1 MSVGIVLT
9 DRPDRLGSNFFIKIA
24 DFIYGKSL
32 NAEILYNSSIK
43 FSRSMFTIPFLKLC
57 KLNENN
63 KTKYETI
70 YLNKGIR
77 GTPAHTVIKIKQD
90 LISYFKEN
98 YKDDF
103 MKIIENI
110 AIERNYRL
118 PWKNSNNII
127 AIHLRCDDR
136 AMFKDYDGSGTANYI
151 KELIE
156 TNTFNAYNRK
166 TMMSKGRDD
175 QACIDKIKL
184 EKLIKKFNTDHP
196 NKEIHIIYSGK
207 PNNSIQNIIK
217 KYNIITHSNK
227 DPDYDL
233 WLLMNSN
240 ILVLSKSTYSILAG
254 YFHKGSQ
261 VYYPLWGVF
270 VSCGL
275 YTKYDKSNWIKYI

>member
-1 MSVGIVLT
+1 MSILLT
-9 DRPDRLGSNFFIKIA
+9 DRKDRLGSNFFVKIA

-32 NAEILYNSSIK
+32 NAEILYNSSIH
-43 FSRSMFTIPFLKLC
+43 FPSSMFTIPFLKLG
-57 KLNENN
+57 KLNINN
-63 KTKYETI
+63 ETKNEYIT
-70 YLNKGIR
+70 LSHGIR
-77 GTPAHTVIKIKQD
+77 GHPAYTVIKIKQD

-118 PWKNSNNII
+118 PWENSNNII
-127 AIHLRCDDR
+127 AIHLRCDDTVNLN
-136 AMFKDYDGSGTANYI
+136 DYDGSGTANYI

-217 KYNIITHSNK
+217 KYNIVTHSNK
-227 DPDYDL
+227 DADYDL

-240 ILVLSKSTYSILAG
+240 ILVLSKSTYSIVAG

-261 VYYPLWGVF
+261 VYYPLWGMF

-275 YTKYDKSNWIKYI
+275 YTKYDKSNWISYI

>member
-1 MSVGIVLT
+1 MSIVLT
-9 DRPDRLGSNFFIKIA
+9 DRKDRLGSNFFVKIA

-32 NAEILYNSSIK
+32 NAEILYNSSIH
-43 FSRSMFTIPFLKLC
+43 FPSSMFTIPFLKLG
-57 KLNENN
+57 KLNINN
-63 KTKYETI
+63 ETKNEYIT
-70 YLNKGIR
+70 LSHGIR
-77 GTPAHTVIKIKQD
+77 GHPAYTVIKIKQD

-118 PWKNSNNII
+118 PWENSNNII
-127 AIHLRCDDR
+127 AIHLRCDDKTK
-136 AMFKDYDGSGTANYI
+136 FEDYDGSETANYI
-151 KELIE
+151 KNLIE

-166 TMMSKGRDD
+166 TMKSKGRDE
-175 QACIDKIKL
+175 QVCIDEIKL

-217 KYNIITHSNK
+217 KYNIVTHSNK
-227 DPDYDL
+227 DADYDL

-275 YTKYDKSNWIKYI
+275 YTKYDKSNWISYI

>member
-1 MSVGIVLT
+1 MSIVLT
-9 DRPDRLGSNFFIKIA
+9 DRKDRLGSNFFVKIA

-32 NAEILYNSSIK
+32 NAEILYNSSIH
-43 FSRSMFTIPFLKLC
+43 FPSSMFTIPFLKLG
-57 KLNENN
+57 KLNINN
-63 KTKYETI
+63 ETKNEYIT
-70 YLNKGIR
+70 LSHGIR
-77 GTPAHTVIKIKQD
+77 GHPAYTVIKIKQD

-118 PWKNSNNII
+118 PWENSNNII
-127 AIHLRCDDR
+127 AILLRCDDR
-136 AMFKDYDGSGTANYI
+136 VNLNDYDGSGTANYI

-217 KYNIITHSNK
+217 KYNIVTHSNK
-227 DPDYDL
+227 DADYDL

-240 ILVLSKSTYSILAG
+240 ILVLSKSTYSIVAG

-261 VYYPLWGVF
+261 VYYPLWGMF

-275 YTKYDKSNWIKYI
+275 YTKYDKSNWISYI

>member
-1 MSVGIVLT
+1 MSIVLT
-9 DRPDRLGSNFFIKIA
+9 DRKDRLGSNFFVKIA

-32 NAEILYNSSIK
+32 NAEILYNSSIH
-43 FSRSMFTIPFLKLC
+43 FPSSMFTIPFLKLG
-57 KLNENN
+57 KLNINN
-63 KTKYETI
+63 ETKNDYIT
-70 YLNKGIR
+70 LSHGIR
-77 GTPAHTVIKIKQD
+77 GHPAYTVIKIKQD

-118 PWKNSNNII
+118 PWENSNNII

-136 AMFKDYDGSGTANYI
+136 VNLNDYDGSGTANYI

-196 NKEIHIIYSGK
+196 NKEIHIIYCGK
-207 PNNSIQNIIK
+207 PNDSIQNIIK
-217 KYNIITHSNK
+217 KYNIVTHSNK
-227 DPDYDL
+227 DADYDL

-240 ILVLSKSTYSILAG
+240 ILVLSKSTYSIVAG

-261 VYYPLWGVF
+261 VYYPLWGMF

-275 YTKYDKSNWIKYI
+275 YTKYDKSNWISYI

>member
-1 MSVGIVLT
+1 MSILLT
-9 DRPDRLGSNFFIKIA
+9 DRKDRLGSNFFVKIA
-24 DFIYGKSL
+24 DFICGKSL
-32 NAEILYNSSIK
+32 NAVILYNSSIC
-43 FSRSMFTIPFLKLC
+43 FPSSMFTIPFLKLC
-57 KLNENN
+57 KLNINN
-63 KTKYETI
+63 ETKNEMIQLYP
-70 YLNKGIR
+70 GVR
-77 GTPAHTVIKIKQD
+77 GHAAYTVIKIKQD

-118 PWKNSNNII
+118 PWENSNNII

-136 AMFKDYDGSGTANYI
+136 VNLKDYDGSGAANYI

-156 TNTFNAYNRK
+156 TNTLNAYNRK

-207 PNNSIQNIIK
+207 PNDSIQNIIK
-217 KYNIITHSNK
+217 KYNIVTHSNK
-227 DPDYDL
+227 DADYDL

-240 ILVLSKSTYSILAG
+240 ILVLSKSTYSIVAG

-261 VYYPLWGVF
+261 VYYPLWGTF

-275 YTKYDKSNWIKYI
+275 YTKYDKSNWISYI

>member
-1 MSVGIVLT
+1 MSILLT
-9 DRPDRLGSNFFIKIA
+9 DRKDRLGSNFFVKIA

-32 NAEILYNSSIK
+32 NAEILYNSSIH
-43 FSRSMFTIPFLKLC
+43 FPSSMFTIPFLKLG
-57 KLNENN
+57 KLNINN
-63 KTKYETI
+63 ETKNEYIT
-70 YLNKGIR
+70 LSHGIR
-77 GTPAHTVIKIKQD
+77 GHPAYTVIKIKQD

-118 PWKNSNNII
+118 PWENSNNII

-136 AMFKDYDGSGTANYI
+136 VNLNDYDGSGTANYI

-217 KYNIITHSNK
+217 KYKIVTHSNK
-227 DPDYDL
+227 DADYDL

-240 ILVLSKSTYSILAG
+240 ILVLSKSTYSIVAG

-261 VYYPLWGVF
+261 VYYPLWGMF

-275 YTKYDKSNWIKYI
+275 YTKYDKSNWISYI

>member
-1 MSVGIVLT
+1 MSIVLT
-9 DRPDRLGSNFFIKIA
+9 DRKDRLGSNFFVKIA

-32 NAEILYNSSIK
+32 NAEILYNSSIH
-43 FSRSMFTIPFLKLC
+43 FPSSMFTIPFLKLG
-57 KLNENN
+57 KLNINN
-63 KTKYETI
+63 ETKNDYIT
-70 YLNKGIR
+70 LSHGIR
-77 GTPAHTVIKIKQD
+77 GHPAYTVIKIKQD

-118 PWKNSNNII
+118 PWENSNNII

-136 AMFKDYDGSGTANYI
+136 VNLNDYDGSGTANYI

-207 PNNSIQNIIK
+207 PNDSIQNIIK
-217 KYNIITHSNK
+217 KYNIVTHSNK
-227 DPDYDL
+227 DADYDL

-240 ILVLSKSTYSILAG
+240 ILVLSKSTYSIVAG

-261 VYYPLWGVF
+261 VYYPLWGMF

-275 YTKYDKSNWIKYI
+275 YTKYDKSNWISYI

>member
-1 MSVGIVLT
+1 MSIILT
-9 DRPDRLGSNFFIKIA
+9 DRADRLGSNWFVKIA
-24 DFIYGKSL
+24 DFIYGKNI

-43 FSRSMFTIPFLKLC
+43 FSSSMFTIPFLKLC
-57 KLNENN
+57 KLNINN
-63 KTKYETI
+63 NETKNEI
-70 YLNKGIR
+70 IQLNVGIR
-77 GTPAHTVIKIKQD
+77 GHPAGTVIKIKQD

-110 AIERNYRL
+110 ASKRNYRL
-118 PWKNSNNII
+118 PWENSNNII
-127 AIHLRCDDR
+127 AIHLRCDD
-136 AMFKDYDGSGTANYI
+136 KTELEDYDGSGTANYI
-151 KELIE
+151 KNLIE

-166 TMMSKGRDD
+166 TMKSKGRDE
-175 QACIDKIKL
+175 QVCIDEIKL
-184 EKLIKKFNTDHP
+184 EKLIKKFKNHHP
-196 NKEIHIIYSGK
+196 NKEIHIIYCGK
-207 PNNSIQNIIK
+207 PNDSIQNIIK

-227 DPDYDL
+227 DADYDL